1 MQYIVMIAVFY
12 QIILVIGDNIL
23 LGGFKICNEVLDQLV
38 LGAIFVGNGA
48 DGYLIL
54 DDIH

>member
-23 LGGFKICNEVLDQLV
+23 LGGFKICNEVLDKLV